1 MSQNPLNVPDGTGAQ
16 VRANINLALDTLNTL
31 NSGSAAPANPEAYM
45 LWADTG
51 TGYLR
56 QRDVTNSTWVAIR
69 PLDPSVPLSTNS
81 GNAYSISLNPA
92 ITAYVGGVVYKFI
105 PNAASTGACTLSIN
119 GLSAISIPGAV
130 LQANQPVMLL
140 YDATDGIFILAG
152 SGAGVPVGSIMPY
165 GGASAPIGWLLCQGQ
180 AVNRTTYSSLFAILG
195 TAYGSGD
202 GSTTFNLPNLQQR
215 FPLGKASSGT
225 GSALGGAG
233 GNIEEGGQN
242 LAAASGSGLV
252 VFIGYD
258 ENNNPEYASVIEGS
272 PNIGPSVAYLP
283 HTNTGVNPPY
293 QVVNYIIKF

>member
-1 MSQNPLNVPDGTGAQ
+1 MSQNSLNVPDGTGAQ

-31 NSGSAAPANPEAYM
+31 NSGSAAPSNPEAYM

-56 QRDVTNSTWVAIR
+56 QRDATNSTWVAIR

-81 GNAYSISLNPA
+81 GNVYSISLNPA

-180 AVNRTTYSSLFAILG
+180 AVNRATYSSLFAILG
-195 TAYGSGD
+195 TAYGAGD
-202 GSTTFNLPNLQQR
+202 GSTTFNLPNLQIR
-215 FPLGKASSGT
+215 FPLG
-225 GSALGGAG
+225 
-233 GNIEEGGQN
+233 
-242 LAAASGSGLV
+242 SGSGYALGAAGGPTIPALDLASPGETTYGLI
-252 VFIGYD
+252 IGVSDDPVPGY
-258 ENNNPEYASVIEGS
+258 ELGS
-272 PNIGPSVAYLP
+272 PITIASQTANLS
-283 HTNTGVNPPY
+283 PPY